1 MPGLRL
7 ELRLSEELVGKL
19 DAARGLVPRA
29 TFARDALE
37 RALSVV
43 VESYPVPGGAGV
55 PAPVVSQVEVGA
67 GVVGPWHRPASA
79 EVRRRG

>member
-37 RALSVV
+37 RALGFEVRMD
-43 VESYPVPGGAGV
+43 PVPAAAV
-55 PAPVVSQVEVGA
+55 PVAVTAQVRGPFNVVS
-67 GVVGPWHRPASA
+67 SA
-79 EVRRRG
+79 EAKGRG